1 MKKVAI
7 IIDGDLKNR
16 KGQVNA
22 SLNRIKYLK
31 TIANYQIDVFAIQSY
46 DDVLVRKLR
55 KTEKRNRI
63 SSMNVDGIEIK
74 LLWSKFSLINY
85 LSVYKL
91 KYKAL
96 FRGAWYRKYARLFQ
110 SYDLISA
117 HSITCGRLALAI
129 HEWYGVPFFVTW
141 HGSDIHT
148 LPYNNK
154 YTRHDTVKVLENAT
168 YNFFVSKALLD
179 SSIALTSNTQRE
191 LLYNGVGNEFFEY
204 APEKRKELRHNW
216 NIEEKKVVAFIGNLF
231 PIKNVLLLPDIFRQV
246 ADNYKENVSFWVIG
260 DGKLRSSLEHML
272 QLYNVECKLWGNQ
285 PSETIPDFMNAI
297 DVLVLP
303 SKNEGL
309 PLVTV
314 EALACGA
321 NVVGSNVGGIAEVI
335 GRENVFDLND
345 SFVENISK
353 RIVKMLDS
361 EIAQTLSEDFD
372 WNVTAKKENEIY
384 LRYLDK

>member
-1 MKKVAI
+1 MKKIAI
-7 IIDGDLKNR
+7 IIDGDLINR

-22 SLNRIKYLK
+22 SLNRIKHLK
-31 TIANYQIDVFAIQSY
+31 RIANYQIDVFAIQDY
-46 DDVLVRKLR
+46 DGALVRRLR
-55 KTEKRNRI
+55 KTEKRNLI
-63 SSMNVDGIEIK
+63 SSMIVDGIEIK

-91 KYKAL
+91 KYKSL
-96 FRGAWYRKYARLFQ
+96 FSGVWHRKYAPIFK

-117 HSITCGRLALAI
+117 HSIVCGRFALAI
-129 HEWYGVPFFVTW
+129 YKRYGVPFFVTW

-154 YTRHDTVKVLENAT
+154 YTRLDTVKVLENAIC
-168 YNFFVSKALLD
+168 NFFVSKALLEA
-179 SSIALTSNTQRE
+179 STVLTSNTKRA
-191 LLYNGVGNEFFEY
+191 LLYNGVSDDFFSY
-204 APEKRKELRHNW
+204 APEKRKGLRHKW
-216 NIEEKKVVAFIGNLF
+216 NVEGKKVVAFIGNLF

-260 DGKLRSSLEHML
+260 DGKLRPSLENML

-285 PSETIPDFMNAI
+285 PSDTIPDFMNAI

-303 SKNEGL
+303 SKNESFGL
-309 PLVTV
+309 VIV
-314 EALACGA
+314 EAIKCGA
-321 NVVGSNVGGIAEVI
+321 NVVASRVGGIPEI
-335 GRENVFDLND
+335 LSDENTFDLHE

-353 RIVKMLDS
+353 RIVQMLKS
-361 EIAQTLSEDFD
+361 EVVQTLSEDFD